1 VRPVLAGAW
10 AALALLSTSCAAAG
24 TGSDPGAPP
33 TGATDDEV
41 AASPAEAGDL
51 VIAGA
56 SDLNPAFTLL
66 GEMFEEETGTD
77 VVFDFG
83 SSGQI
88 AQRIIEGQPVDL
100 FASANAGFVDQVVDA
115 EVGDPGTRLTYA
127 FGRIVLWADDA
138 RWRDWDTIEAAVAD
152 DEVRNFAIANP
163 EHAPYGMAGR
173 QALVAAGVLDAVDER
188 LVLGENVSDTQRL
201 IETGNADV
209 GIIALS
215 LAIAADERDVGE
227 WSLIDAS
234 LHEPLQQDLVVTTD
248 DPERA
253 ARAAEFVAFVASE
266 DGREVMRRFGFL
278 LPGEELDG

>member
-33 TGATDDEV
+33 TDATDDEV

-215 LAIAADERDVGE
+215 LAVAADERDVGE